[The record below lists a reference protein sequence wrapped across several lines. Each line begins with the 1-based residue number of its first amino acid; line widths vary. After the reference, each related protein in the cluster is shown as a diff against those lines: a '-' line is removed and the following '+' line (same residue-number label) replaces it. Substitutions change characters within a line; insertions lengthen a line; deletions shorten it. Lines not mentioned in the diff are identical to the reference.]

1 MLNKESGILYFFAA
15 EPWKRYTFTELR
27 KASKKKSKS
36 YLAMVLKNLVR
47 EGIVRQERIGRLPV
61 YFLNTGSAKARS
73 FAGFV
78 LEHKGLNKKHIPY
91 DSMEKIMQKIP
102 TSDYVFLITGSYA
115 KNTQT
120 EKSDID
126 VVILVD
132 DAVNTK
138 GVYAELSITCE
149 MNIPPIHLYVFKN
162 SEFMDML
169 LNKQA
174 NYGKEIVS
182 NCLILAGGQVY
193 IKLLKE
199 AMSHGFTGSFT
210 Y

>member
-15 EPWKRYTFTELR
+15 EPWKKYTFTQLR

-36 YLAMVLKNLVR
+36 YLALVLNNLVR
-47 EGIVRQERIGRLPV
+47 EGIIKQERIGRLPI
-61 YFLNTGSAKARS
+61 YSLNTSSAKARS
-73 FAGFV
+73 SAGFV

-91 DSMEKIMQKIP
+91 DSMEKVMQKIP
-102 TSDYVFLITGSYA
+102 TSNYVFIITGSYA

-138 GVYAELSITCE
+138 KLYAELSITCE
-149 MNIPPIHLYVFKN
+149 MNIPSIHLYVFKN
-162 SEFMDML
+162 NEFMDML

-174 NYGKEIVS
+174 NYGKEIVK
-182 NCLILAGGQVY
+182 NCLVLTGGQVY
-193 IKLLKE
+193 IKILGE
-199 AMSHGFTGSFT
+199 AISHGFNG
-210 Y
+210 

>member
-1 MLNKESGILYFFAA
+1 MLNKESGILYFFAV
-15 EPWKRYTFTELR
+15 EPWKKYTFTELR

-36 YLAMVLKNLVR
+36 YLALVLKKLVK
-47 EGIVRQERIGRLPV
+47 EGIVKQERIGRLPI
-61 YFLNTGSAKARS
+61 YSLNTGSAKARS

-78 LEHKGLNKKHIPY
+78 LEQKGLNKKHIPY

-102 TSDYVFLITGSYA
+102 TSDYVFIITGSYA
-115 KNTQT
+115 KNMQT
-120 EKSDID
+120 EKSDVD

-138 GVYAELSITCE
+138 GVYAELSVACE

-162 SEFMDML
+162 REFMDML

-174 NYGKEIVS
+174 NYGKEIVR
-182 NCLILAGGQVY
+182 NCLILAEGQVY
-193 IKLLKE
+193 IRLLGE
-199 AMSHGFTGSFT
+199 VISHGFNG
-210 Y
+210 